1 MKTFFTYIAAK
12 SRADLAALI
21 RAREALEQG
30 TKRVTILFP
39 VGAPATLTASDLPA
53 IRQKITYTF

>member
-1 MKTFFTYIAAK
+1 MKTFFAYIAAK

-30 TKRVTILFP
+30 TKSVTILFP
-39 VGAPATLTASDLPA
+39 VGAPLTFKASDLPA
-53 IRQKITYTF
+53 IRQKITYNF